1 MKEKLL
7 IGCDVG
13 RHTSKAIMNYK
24 GKTYITMFRTK
35 IMEIE
40 SLGLEIQ
47 PASFYVKLSGKQY
60 LIGDM
65 VSEDYSLFDLDK
77 TSLHQQIAT
86 YTCVA
91 DLLQKA
97 HINPVQYDI
106 RLATNIPINMYKNA
120 DSKLRY
126 KQFIENQGNNIS
138 ITVNQKPCLFSL
150 TDVTVAFEGM
160 GVVYEQNPNP
170 ATVTNVI
177 DIGGLNATLCTFTGI
192 QPNFDSMTVSNLGIN
207 ILKGKIGKALNE
219 HYGIAVSPNDL
230 EQILQS
236 GYLTLKGRVN
246 TESKDLITKIKREHF
261 MQIIQFAQS
270 RGYTFI
276 GQVNFCGGG
285 SLVLKEFIKEEFPDS
300 IVINPQFANVRSY
313 YKILEVK
320 YNAPTNKVH
329 N

>member
-7 IGCDVG
+7 IACDVG
-13 RHTSKAIMNYK
+13 RHTSKAVLNYK
-24 GKTYITMFRTK
+24 GKTYISMFRTK
-35 IMEIE
+35 VMEIE
-40 SLGLEIQ
+40 KLGLEIQ
-47 PASFYVKLSGKQY
+47 PASYYVKLFGKQY
-60 LIGDM
+60 LVGDM

-86 YTCVA
+86 YTCIA

-97 HINPVQYDI
+97 HINPQQYDI

-120 DSKLRY
+120 DSKLKY
-126 KQFIENQGNNIS
+126 KQFIENQGNIS
-138 ITVNQKPCLFSL
+138 ITVNHKTCNFNL
-150 TDVTVAFEGM
+150 TDVTIAFEGM
-160 GVVYEQNPNP
+160 GVVYEQNPTP
-170 ATVTNVI
+170 GTVTNVV

-207 ILKGKIGKALNE
+207 MLKGKIGKALNE

-236 GYLTLKGRVN
+236 GCLTHKGRVN
-246 TESKDLITKIKREHF
+246 AESKDLIKKIKRDHF

-285 SLVLKEFIKEEFPDS
+285 SLTLQEFIKEEFPDS

-320 YNAPTNKVH
+320 YHAKTNKVH